1 MNVNELQRR
10 IRELS
15 PEFLKKLIAYWN
27 GLPAQKRAGYFQD
40 DDAIVATEELT
51 YNGIPLQFR
60 LKILRLDL
68 SLAPHAIAVVAA
80 QGIKV
85 SILAFRITEELK
97 VDEKHIMNL
106 VEAYEMSYP
115 ELCHEIQNYR

>member
-1 MNVNELQRR
+1 MNDIELQNK

-15 PEFLKKLIAYWN
+15 SEFLKKLIAYWD
-27 GLPAQKRAGYFQD
+27 GLPAEKRVGYFLD

-80 QGIKV
+80 QGMKV

>member
-1 MNVNELQRR
+1 MNENELQRR

-15 PEFLKKLIAYWN
+15 PEFLKKLIEYWN

-68 SLAPHAIAVVAA
+68 SLAPHAIAVV
-80 QGIKV
+80 

-115 ELCHEIQNYR
+115 ELYHEIQNYR

>member
-1 MNVNELQRR
+1 MNDIELQNK

-27 GLPAQKRAGYFQD
+27 GLPAEKRAGYFWD

-68 SLAPHAIAVVAA
+68 SLAPHAIAVVAG
-80 QGIKV
+80 QGLKV
-85 SILAFRITEELK
+85 SILAFRITEDLK
-97 VDEKHIMNL
+97 YDSKHITEL
-106 VEAYEMSYP
+106 VESYEMSYP
-115 ELCHEIQNYR
+115 ELYHEIQDYR

>member
-1 MNVNELQRR
+1 MNENELQRR

-15 PEFLKKLIAYWN
+15 PEFLKKLIEYWN
-27 GLPAQKRAGYFQD
+27 GLPAEKRAGYFLD

-80 QGIKV
+80 QGMKV

>member
-1 MNVNELQRR
+1 M
-10 IRELS
+10 
-15 PEFLKKLIAYWN
+15 
-27 GLPAQKRAGYFQD
+27 
-40 DDAIVATEELT
+40 ATEDLT

-80 QGIKV
+80 HGMKV

-106 VEAYEMSYP
+106 VEAYEISYP
-115 ELCHEIQNYR
+115 ELYHEIQEYL